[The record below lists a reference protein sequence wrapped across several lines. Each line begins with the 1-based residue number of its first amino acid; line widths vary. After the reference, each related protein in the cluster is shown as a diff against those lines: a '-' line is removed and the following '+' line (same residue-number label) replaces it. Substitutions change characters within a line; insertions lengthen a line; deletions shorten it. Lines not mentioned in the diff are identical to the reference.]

1 MRKSKLVSLLSLAAV
16 FLAGAGV
23 ARADLVIKITKGVN
37 QPTPIA
43 VVPFAWKGTGAAP
56 VNVAKV
62 VSDDLARSGLFAPLP
77 SSQMLARP
85 TASADV
91 HFANWKAVNVNYLV
105 IGSITSSGND
115 VNVRFRL
122 FNVYTGRQLLGY
134 ELPGTKDHLRF
145 TAHLVSDMIYQK
157 LTGKR
162 GAFATRIA
170 YVQELGRNGPWQLVV
185 ADADGANPHVVVHS
199 SGLLMSPDWS
209 PDGKKIAY
217 VEYEHNRS
225 HIYVQNVATGQRKR
239 VISHPGIKSAPVFSP
254 QGNKL
259 AVVIAGSDGN
269 SDIYIYDFASGN
281 LHRFTHSPAIDT
293 EPAWMP
299 DGQSLVFTSDRGGS
313 PQIYEKRLGGERV
326 QRLTWNGTYNTR
338 ATVAPDGKS
347 IALVH
352 RQHGRLEIGLLDLA
366 TGNLKILTKGPLDR
380 SPTFAPNGAL
390 ILYDS
395 LEQDKHVLATVSVD
409 NRVRT
414 EISGNSGGLSQPAWG
429 PFPPRPAARPA
440 AAAPQGA
447 DAAAG
452 VDNRPK

>member
-1 MRKSKLVSLLSLAAV
+1 
-16 FLAGAGV
+16 
-23 ARADLVIKITKGVN
+23 
-37 QPTPIA
+37 
-43 VVPFAWKGTGAAP
+43 
-56 VNVAKV
+56 
-62 VSDDLARSGLFAPLP
+62 
-77 SSQMLARP
+77 
-85 TASADV
+85 
-91 HFANWKAVNVNYLV
+91 
-105 IGSITSSGND
+105 
-115 VNVRFRL
+115 
-122 FNVYTGRQLLGY
+122 
-134 ELPGTKDHLRF
+134 
-145 TAHLVSDMIYQK
+145 
-157 LTGKR
+157 
-162 GAFATRIA
+162 
-170 YVQELGRNGPWQLVV
+170 
-185 ADADGANPHVVVHS
+185 
-199 SGLLMSPDWS
+199 
-209 PDGKKIAY
+209 
-217 VEYEHNRS
+217 
-225 HIYVQNVATGQRKR
+225 
-239 VISHPGIKSAPVFSP
+239 
-254 QGNKL
+254 
-259 AVVIAGSDGN
+259 
-269 SDIYIYDFASGN
+269 
-281 LHRFTHSPAIDT
+281 
-293 EPAWMP
+293 MP